1 MSNAQDIFDSMMA
14 DKKQQREKITLH
26 DMIEASDMEDWEVIE
41 KYLNGWSMEKILQQN
56 KGVNVYS

>member
-14 DKKQQREKITLH
+14 EKRQQREKVTLH
-26 DMIEASDMEDWEVIE
+26 DLIEASDMEDWEVIE

>member
-14 DKKQQREKITLH
+14 DKKQQREKVTLH
-26 DMIEASDMEDWEVIE
+26 DLVKASDLKEWEVME

>member
-26 DMIEASDMEDWEVIE
+26 DLVKASEMEDWEVIE
-41 KYLNGWSMEKILQQN
+41 KYRNGWSMEKILQQN

>member
-1 MSNAQDIFDSMMA
+1 MSNTQDIFDSMMA
-14 DKKQQREKITLH
+14 EKRQQREKVTLH
-26 DMIEASDMEDWEVIE
+26 DLIEASDMEDWEVIE

>member
-1 MSNAQDIFDSMMA
+1 MSNTQDIFDSMMA
-14 DKKQQREKITLH
+14 EKRQQREKVTLH
-26 DMIEASDMEDWEVIE
+26 DLLEASDMEDWEVIE

>member
-14 DKKQQREKITLH
+14 EKRQQREKVTLR
-26 DMIEASDMEDWEVIE
+26 DLIEASDMEDWEVIE

-56 KGVNVYS
+56 KGV

>member
-1 MSNAQDIFDSMMA
+1 MSNTQDIFDSMMA
-14 DKKQQREKITLH
+14 EKRQQREKFTLH
-26 DMIEASDMEDWEVIE
+26 DLIKASDMEDWEVIE